1 MRVEGR
7 EEVQGCEEGCWLR
20 IVGWELNDY
29 KEQMFNFEKLD
40 VWNEAIAF
48 ADLVYLISRH
58 FPMTSDSD

>member
-1 MRVEGR
+1 M
-7 EEVQGCEEGCWLR
+7 R